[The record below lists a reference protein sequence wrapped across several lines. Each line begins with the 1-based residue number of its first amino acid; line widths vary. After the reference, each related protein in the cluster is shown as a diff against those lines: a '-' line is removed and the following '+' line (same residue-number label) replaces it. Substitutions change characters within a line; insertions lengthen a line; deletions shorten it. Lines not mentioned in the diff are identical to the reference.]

1 MPVIDAHQHFWVL
14 AAHDQPFLRSH
25 PGLAPLLRD
34 FTVDELAPQA
44 AAAGV
49 TGTVVVQTVLEP
61 GETPELLELAAAGG
75 LVAGVVGWVDLEA
88 PDVAGTI
95 AGLRELPG
103 GGRLSG
109 LRHPLLGE
117 PDLGWL
123 TRPAV
128 LRGLAALGRAGLAFD
143 IVAQPGHLAAA
154 AQAAAGT
161 GELRFVLDH
170 LGMPELAVT
179 PDPAWTS
186 AITALA
192 AHPNVTCKLSGLLG
206 APPPDPPPA
215 GTDPA
220 APRDP
225 ADVAH
230 LRPYYETVL
239 GAFGPDRLMFGSD
252 WPVSTLSAS
261 YGHVVAVAR
270 ALTSELSRDEQD
282 AIFCRTAQRVYQLPG

>member
-1 MPVIDAHQHFWVL
+1 MTVIDAHQHFWVL

-25 PGLAPLLRD
+25 PSLAPLLRD
-34 FTVDELAPQA
+34 FTVGELAPQA

-75 LVAGVVGWVDLEA
+75 LVAGVVGWADLEA
-88 PDVAGTI
+88 PDVAEAI

-103 GGRLSG
+103 GNRLSG

-128 LRGLAALGRAGLAFD
+128 LRGLTALGKAGLTFD

-154 AQAAAGT
+154 ARAAAET
-161 GELRFVLDH
+161 GGLRFVLDH
-170 LGMPELAVT
+170 LGNPDLAAA
-179 PDPAWTS
+179 PDPSWT
-186 AITALA
+186 AAVTALA
-192 AHPNVTCKLSGLLG
+192 AHPNVTCKLSGILG
-206 APPPDPPPA
+206 A
-215 GTDPA
+215 
-220 APRDP
+220 

-261 YGHVVAVAR
+261 YSDVVAAAR
-270 ALTSELSRDEQD
+270 ALTSQLSKDEQD
-282 AIFCRTAQRVYQLPG
+282 AIFCRTAQRVYQLPAD

>member
-1 MPVIDAHQHFWVL
+1 MTVIDAHQHFWVL

-25 PGLAPLLRD
+25 PSLAPLLRD
-34 FTVDELAPQA
+34 FTVGELAPQA
-44 AAAGV
+44 AEAGV

-75 LVAGVVGWVDLEA
+75 LVAGVVGWADLEA
-88 PDVAGTI
+88 PDVADTV

-103 GGRLSG
+103 GDRLSG

-117 PDLGWL
+117 ADLGWL

-128 LRGLAALGRAGLAFD
+128 LRGLAALGKAGLTFD

-161 GELRFVLDH
+161 GELHFVLDH
-170 LGMPELAVT
+170 LGNPELAGA
-179 PDPAWTS
+179 PEPSWT
-186 AITALA
+186 AAVTALA
-192 AHPNVTCKLSGLLG
+192 AHPNVTCKLSGILG
-206 APPPDPPPA
+206 A
-215 GTDPA
+215 
-220 APRDP
+220 

-261 YGHVVAVAR
+261 YGQVMAAAR
-270 ALTSELSRDEQD
+270 VLTSDLSKDEQD
-282 AIFCRTAQRVYQLPG
+282 AIFCRTAQRVYQLPAD

>member
-1 MPVIDAHQHFWVL
+1 MTVIDAHQHFWVL

-25 PGLAPLLRD
+25 PSLAPLLRD
-34 FTVDELAPQA
+34 FTVGELAPQA

-75 LVAGVVGWVDLEA
+75 LVAGVVGWADLEA
-88 PDVAGTI
+88 PDVADAI

-103 GGRLSG
+103 GNRLSG

-128 LRGLAALGRAGLAFD
+128 LRGLAALGKTGLAFD

-154 AQAAAGT
+154 AQAAAET

-170 LGMPELAVT
+170 LGNPELAAA
-179 PDPAWTS
+179 PDPSWT
-186 AITALA
+186 AAVTALA
-192 AHPNVTCKLSGLLG
+192 AHPNVTCKLSGILG
-206 APPPDPPPA
+206 APPP

-230 LRPYYETVL
+230 LRPYYEIVL

-261 YGHVVAVAR
+261 YGDVVAAAR
-270 ALTSELSRDEQD
+270 ALTSQLSKDEQD
-282 AIFCRTAQRVYQLPG
+282 AIFSRTAQRVYQLPG

>member
-1 MPVIDAHQHFWVL
+1 
-14 AAHDQPFLRSH
+14 
-25 PGLAPLLRD
+25 
-34 FTVDELAPQA
+34 
-44 AAAGV
+44 
-49 TGTVVVQTVLEP
+49 VVQTVLEP
-61 GETPELLELAAAGG
+61 GETPELLDLAAAGG
-75 LVAGVVGWVDLEA
+75 LVAGVVGWASLEA
-88 PDVAGTI
+88 PDVADAI
-95 AGLRELPG
+95 AALRELPG

-128 LRGLAALGRAGLAFD
+128 LRGLAALGQAGLTFD
-143 IVAQPGHLAAA
+143 IVAQPGHLPAAARAA
-154 AQAAAGT
+154 AQT

-170 LGMPELAVT
+170 FGNPELAAV
-179 PDPAWTS
+179 PDPGWAS

-192 AHPNVTCKLSGLLG
+192 AQPNASCKLSGLLG
-206 APPPDPPPA
+206 APPP

-220 APRDP
+220 AARDP

-261 YGHVVAVAR
+261 YGHVVAAAR
-270 ALTSELSRDEQD
+270 ALTSELSRREQD
-282 AIFCRTAQRVYQLPG
+282 AIFFRTAQQVYQLPG